1 MKGLL
6 LKDWLM
12 LYKKNRLMFA
22 LVLFYLLASSASGNS
37 FYGGFA
43 ILFLS
48 VLPQTVLGLEE
59 RCKWNRYAIALPLT
73 RRQIVLEKY
82 LLALLGV
89 GLGAALYLVF
99 GFVGMVVT
107 HRPVDLAPLCPML
120 SVGLLFPIDR
130 RIGVFPAVTPPIVF
144 PRSWEKSRL
153 WYLLIVGFLAAAAG
167 AFLVLMEDA
176 SLSTGILSVLSWIL
190 LPVCALLFA
199 LSALLS
205 VRIYE
210 KKEL

>member
-12 LYKKNRLMFA
+12 LYKKNRLMLA

-99 GFVGMVVT
+99 GFAGMVVT
-107 HRPVDLAPLCPML
+107 HRSVELAPLCPML
-120 SVGLLFPIDR
+120 SIGLLFP
-130 RIGVFPAVTPPIVF
+130 AVNLPIVF
-144 PRSWEKSRL
+144 RLGAEKARL
-153 WYLLIVGFLAAAAG
+153 WYLLIVGFFAASAGILAGLFTASGSYAWFSAEIR
-167 AFLVLMEDA
+167 LVLTW
-176 SLSTGILSVLSWIL
+176 LL

>member
-37 FYGGFA
+37 FYSGFA
-43 ILFLS
+43 VLFLS

-99 GFVGMVVT
+99 GFVGMAFT
-107 HRPVDLAPLCPML
+107 HRPVELASLCPML
-120 SVGLLFPIDR
+120 SIGLLFPAINL
-130 RIGVFPAVTPPIVF
+130 PIVF
-144 PRSWEKSRL
+144 RLGAEKARL
-153 WYLLIVGFLAAAAG
+153 WYLLIVGFLAGLAG
-167 AFLVLMEDA
+167 AFFVLVEDA
-176 SLSTGILSVLSWIL
+176 WFSTGIFPVLAWAL

>member
-120 SVGLLFPIDR
+120 SVGLLFP
-130 RIGVFPAVTPPIVF
+130 AVNLPIVF
-144 PRSWEKSRL
+144 RLGSEKARL

>member
-89 GLGAALYLVF
+89 GLGAALYFVF
-99 GFVGMVVT
+99 GFAGMAIT

-120 SVGLLFPIDR
+120 SVGLLFP
-130 RIGVFPAVTPPIVF
+130 AVNLPIVF
-144 PRSWEKSRL
+144 RLGSEKARL
-153 WYLLIVGFLAAAAG
+153 WYLLIVGFLAASAG

-199 LSALLS
+199 FSALLS